1 MTPVPRLHGVMHG
14 FVDGATEDNRADIDD
29 QGRYKIKIPFDPVG
43 RKAAEASR
51 YIRMAQPYGGAGHG
65 MHMPL
70 TKDTEVLWTCIDGDL
85 DRPIIC
91 GVVPNAL
98 QKSVVTE
105 KNRTRNVIRSVSG
118 VEMEFNDGPG
128 ATQPGQLPAP
138 AAGRLAVQQQAEGP
152 RHARIAFHARRAESF
167 GQPPPGKPGETG

>member
-1 MTPVPRLHGVMHG
+1 MHG
-14 FVDGATEDNRADIDD
+14 FVDGSTSDNRADIDAE
-29 QGRYKIKIPFDPVG
+29 GRYKIKIPFDPVG
-43 RKAAEASR
+43 RKETEASR

-98 QKSVVTE
+98 QKSVVTA
-105 KNRTRNVIRSVSG
+105 KNRTRNVIRTVSG
-118 VEMEFNDGPG
+118 VEMEFNDGKG
-128 ATQPGQLPAP
+128 KAVTGQ
-138 AAGRLAVQQQAEGP
+138 VP
-152 RHARIAFHARRAESF
+152 R
-167 GQPPPGKPGETG
+167 PPPPAVSRYSSRRRDPALPSCPERRRRPSRKA